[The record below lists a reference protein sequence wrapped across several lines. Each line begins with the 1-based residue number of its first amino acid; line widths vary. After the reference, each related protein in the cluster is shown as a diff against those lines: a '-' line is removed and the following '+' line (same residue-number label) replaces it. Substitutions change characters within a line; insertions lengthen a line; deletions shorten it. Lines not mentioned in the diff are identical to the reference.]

1 MAEDRELAARLAEV
15 RANIAKA
22 RAEGA
27 HAAKNVR
34 LLAVSKT
41 VSAERAAACWQLGVD
56 GLGENRVQELLE
68 KKRQLPPEVKWHLI
82 GHLQTNKARQ
92 VVGQVELIHS
102 LESWRL
108 AEELEKRAA
117 AAGLIIPCLL
127 EVNVAG
133 EASKFGLAPAETW
146 DLAAAVASDLPHI
159 ELKGLMT
166 VAPDAPAEEVRPV
179 FAKLREM
186 RDEMRQ
192 KAEKFALKRLNMQE
206 LSMGMS
212 NDYRIAV
219 EEGATIVRV
228 GSRIFGGRV
237 YR

>member
-1 MAEDRELAARLAEV
+1 MEYPELAADLAEV
-15 RANIAKA
+15 KAAIAKA
-22 RAEGA
+22 QAEGE
-27 HAAKNVR
+27 HAARTVR

-41 VSAERAAACWQLGVD
+41 VEAPKVAACWQLGVD
-56 GLGENRVQELLE
+56 GLGENRVQELLS
-68 KKRQLPPEVKWHLI
+68 KKAQLPPAAKWHLI

-92 VVGQVELIHS
+92 IIGEVELIHS
-102 LESWRL
+102 LESLRL

-117 AAGLIIPCLL
+117 AAGLTVHCLL

-133 EASKFGLAPAETW
+133 EESKFGLAPAEVW
-146 DLAAAVASDLPHI
+146 DLAAEIAQDMPHI
-159 ELKGLMT
+159 ALDGLMT
-166 VAPDAPAEEVRPV
+166 VAPNAPAAEVRPV
-179 FAKLREM
+179 FAELREL
-186 RDEMRQ
+186 RDEIRR
-192 KAEKFALKRLNMQE
+192 KAEKFALNRLNMQE

-212 NDYRIAV
+212 NDYKIAV

>member
-1 MAEDRELAARLAEV
+1 MAYEELALNLAEV
-15 RANIAKA
+15 KAEIAKA
-22 RAEGA
+22 QAAGA
-27 HAAKNVR
+27 YAAPSVR

-41 VSAERAAACWQLGVD
+41 VEAPRVAACWRLGVD
-56 GLGENRVQELLE
+56 GLGENRVQELLA
-68 KKRQLPPEVKWHLI
+68 KKEQLPPYVKWHLI

-92 VVGQVELIHS
+92 IVGQVELIHS
-102 LESWRL
+102 LESLRL

-117 AAGLIIPCLL
+117 LADITVHCLL

-133 EASKFGLAPAETW
+133 EESKFGLAPAEVW
-146 DLAAAVASDLPHI
+146 DLASAISQDMPHI
-159 ELKGLMT
+159 ALDGLMT
-166 VAPDAPAEEVRPV
+166 VAPNVPAAEVRPV
-179 FAKLREM
+179 FSELREL
-186 RDEMRQ
+186 RNDIRR
-192 KAEKFALKRLNMQE
+192 KAEKFALNRLNMQE

-212 NDYRIAV
+212 NDYKIAV